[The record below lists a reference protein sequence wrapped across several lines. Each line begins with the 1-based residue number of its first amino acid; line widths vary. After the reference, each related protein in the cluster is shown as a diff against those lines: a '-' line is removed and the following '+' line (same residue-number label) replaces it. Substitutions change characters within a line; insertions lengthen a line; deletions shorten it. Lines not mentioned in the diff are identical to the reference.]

1 MIIGLVGAPNKGKST
16 IFSAVTKTDVDIAD
30 YPFTTIKPNFG
41 VAYANKPCV
50 DKELNVKCNPRNSM
64 CINGIRRMPINI
76 VDVAGLVPDASSG
89 KGMGHPFLNDLMQ
102 ADALIQVVDL
112 TGKTDMQGNHCEH
125 SDPADEVLMVKKE
138 IANWLGSILE
148 KHMANIYRRPDG
160 DAALK
165 EILAGFN
172 ISLEQIHKAA
182 EMSYLRTSEIK
193 WKKEDIYAFADS
205 LIKINKPIIVAAN
218 KQDAV
223 KDGALE
229 ALKSRLK
236 DNIVIGCSGAIELTL
251 VKAAKSGIIDYVPGS
266 SSFEIKKEVSGGQKK
281 ALDYISGYL
290 NVHKTTGIQELIN
303 AATFDLLKNMVVY
316 PVEDENKYTDHNGN
330 VLPDAILLQIGS
342 NAQDLAA
349 KIHTELAKGMLYAI
363 DAKRKTRIGKDYVLK
378 DNDVI
383 KIVSAR

>member
-1 MIIGLVGAPNKGKST
+1 M
-16 IFSAVTKTDVDIAD
+16 
-30 YPFTTIKPNFG
+30 
-41 VAYANKPCV
+41 
-50 DKELNVKCNPRNSM
+50 
-64 CINGIRRMPINI
+64 
-76 VDVAGLVPDASSG
+76 
-89 KGMGHPFLNDLMQ
+89 
-102 ADALIQVVDL
+102 
-112 TGKTDMQGNHCEH
+112 
-125 SDPADEVLMVKKE
+125 
-138 IANWLGSILE
+138 
-148 KHMANIYRRPDG
+148 
-160 DAALK
+160 
-165 EILAGFN
+165 
-172 ISLEQIHKAA
+172 
-182 EMSYLRTSEIK
+182 
-193 WKKEDIYAFADS
+193 
-205 LIKINKPIIVAAN
+205 
-218 KQDAV
+218 
-223 KDGALE
+223 
-229 ALKSRLK
+229 
-236 DNIVIGCSGAIELTL
+236 
-251 VKAAKSGIIDYVPGS
+251 PGS